1 LQRVHGKRTRSSIAG
16 GAIVIEGTRIE
27 EAERAVLITARLDAL
42 QRLLR
47 RASTAP
53 APTTATLLREAR
65 EHADHFVESP
75 DPRLAF
81 QRFLASAVSA
91 LVADGGADAR
101 ALREA
106 VDRGAEIAGVTA
118 TSVAMWAI
126 GDPALMSLPLDA
138 AIAVHRK
145 LLAALAPVVDLTLW
159 LGDPGEDASGFE
171 PDWDRNEV
179 LATADARRSLGLDVV
194 AAEAGRGV
202 TPVLCWRKPCA
213 AFLWLAEPGREREAV
228 ALTTRAA
235 SMLGPV
241 FERASLI
248 DDNLQ
253 RSTVLLK
260 TTERRLTRLGF
271 DLHDGPLQ
279 DVGLLVG
286 GLGSLRDQLAAAGGD
301 HDAAAELL
309 AKIDDLAAV
318 ATFLDGEMREIAG
331 SLDAP
336 SALRRPFEETLSAT
350 VRMFSSRSEIEPT
363 LEISGDAER
372 LSDSQRIAVQ
382 RIVQEALSNVRD
394 HSGAT
399 SVDVRVRIGAHRVE
413 ASIRDD
419 GAGFEVEP
427 AMARAARNGRMG
439 LVGMVERARLLG
451 GTCTIRSR
459 PGGGTSIEV
468 SIARWVPSA
477 EIATDAE
484 PARAAA
490 R

>member
-1 LQRVHGKRTRSSIAG
+1 M
-16 GAIVIEGTRIE
+16 
-27 EAERAVLITARLDAL
+27 LITARLDAL
-42 QRLLR
+42 ERLLC

-53 APTTATLLREAR
+53 APVTAAILREAR

-101 ALREA
+101 PLREA

-279 DVGLLVG
+279 DVG
-286 GLGSLRDQLAAAGGD
+286 AAGGRTRKPARPARGTP
-301 HDAAAELL
+301 AATRTRPPSCWPRSTTWRRWRRSSTARC
-309 AKIDDLAAV
+309 ARSPARW
-318 ATFLDGEMREIAG
+318 TRR
-331 SLDAP
+331 
-336 SALRRPFEETLSAT
+336 SALRRPFDETLSAT
-350 VRMFSSRSEIEPT
+350 VRTFSSRSDDRAVPWR
-363 LEISGDAER
+363 SRGDAER
-372 LSDSQRIAVQ
+372 AERLA
-382 RIVQEALSNVRD
+382 
-394 HSGAT
+394 
-399 SVDVRVRIGAHRVE
+399 AHR
-413 ASIRDD
+413 R
-419 GAGFEVEP
+419 P
-427 AMARAARNGRMG
+427 AD
-439 LVGMVERARLLG
+439 
-451 GTCTIRSR
+451 R
-459 PGGGTSIEV
+459 PGG
-468 SIARWVPSA
+468 A
-477 EIATDAE
+477 EQR
-484 PARAAA
+484 PRAQRRDRASTCG
-490 R
+490 